1 MPEHGQAAAYLPPR
15 ARPRATTGGAQWC
28 ALLRRGSKLGW
39 FDAAAAHPGEDPR
52 ALESRWRACE
62 PLVLRGAVAAG
73 ARKWRRE
80 LASTLALFERLRRGA
95 SFQDE
100 VWRRLEGAGNA
111 TRFAPAGVA
120 CDMYDPR
127 EVEKV
132 YAHALGRARGRA
144 ARDGGRAL
152 ARDLYAKL
160 AWIAHDE
167 RDASLRVRFS
177 FGSESLLEWTKDARR
192 AVWSDRFANALFP
205 ETAAVLA
212 RHALLA
218 RIERLAGRSLRF
230 SERIVYNNAPGGGAV
245 FHHDAEPHQLG
256 VLYSQLAGETA
267 WLALSKRSLAA
278 LASAHVRATKPRSA
292 LARRCATGARTL
304 RALEAEGDGEL
315 YRLLNEDASFARTLV
330 LAGHAFRLRAGDA
343 VVLPSRGPDDTCW
356 HSVFALGARPS
367 LAHSYGIFA
376 RRRTRAE
383 SRSEARRYDMAE
395 AR

>member
-1 MPEHGQAAAYLPPR
+1 MPEHGQGGVYQPPR
-15 ARPRATTGGAQWC
+15 ARPHGAGFRA
-28 ALLRRGSKLGW
+28 LVRRGARLGW
-39 FDAAAAHPGEDPR
+39 FDASAPHAGEDAGAAAQ
-52 ALESRWRACE
+52 RWRACE

-73 ARKWRRE
+73 AEAWRSE
-80 LASTLALFERLRRGA
+80 LAATLAMFERLRRGA

-100 VWRRLEGAGNA
+100 VWKRLAGRRGP
-111 TRFAPAGVA
+111 RFAPAGAA

-132 YAHALGRARGRA
+132 YAHALGA
-144 ARDGGRAL
+144 GGRAV

-167 RDASLRVRFS
+167 RDASLRIRFS

-205 ETAAVLA
+205 ETDAVLA
-212 RHALLA
+212 RRALLA
-218 RIERLAGRSLRF
+218 RIERLAGRALRF

-267 WLALSKRSLAA
+267 WFALSKRSLAA
-278 LASAHVRATKPRSA
+278 LVSEHARAERPRSA
-292 LARRCATGARTL
+292 LARRVTTPSRTL
-304 RALEAEGDGEL
+304 RALEAEDDGEL
-315 YRLLNEDASFARTLV
+315 YRLLNEDAAFARRLV
-330 LAGHAFRLRAGDA
+330 LGGHAFRLRSGDA

-383 SRSEARRYDMAE
+383 SRSEDRRYDMAQ